1 MANPAPFT
9 QPEEITSL
17 APQLDFIR
25 IGARADDVG
34 IAVSNVAHALQCG
47 LEVWFQLMRSSRC
60 MPEQLLEQAKYVEGM
75 GAAVVY
81 LVDTAGAFL
90 PEQVA
95 EIIGAFKAALKI
107 RVGFHGHNNLGLA
120 VANSLAAGAAGAD
133 LVDGSLR
140 GLGRDAGNAQMEA
153 LVIALQKKGHLQSVD
168 LSRLLVTAETVIDPL
183 MPPSRGIATR
193 DLLTAEANVVLF
205 PMALY
210 EQVAR
215 TLQIDFRTLAQY
227 LGQHIASDVSP
238 TDLIDAIE
246 HFGGDAEAIFARLQ
260 IR

>member
-1 MANPAPFT
+1 MGGGWGGRSGATDAEYVAAARAATTSSKIGVLANPAPFT

-107 RVGFHGHNNLGLA
+107 RVGFHGHNN
-120 VANSLAAGAAGAD
+120 
-133 LVDGSLR
+133 
-140 GLGRDAGNAQMEA
+140 
-153 LVIALQKKGHLQSVD
+153 
-168 LSRLLVTAETVIDPL
+168 
-183 MPPSRGIATR
+183 
-193 DLLTAEANVVLF
+193 F
-205 PMALY
+205 
-210 EQVAR
+210 
-215 TLQIDFRTLAQY
+215 
-227 LGQHIASDVSP
+227 
-238 TDLIDAIE
+238 
-246 HFGGDAEAIFARLQ
+246 
-260 IR
+260 